1 MGKNYC
7 KVEGKWCK
15 LLKRGVCG
23 ETKTDLN
30 QVNRC
35 PKLAKIE
42 TRRLADLL
50 KEVSFDPVFYKLCH
64 WFNNQEGSRNGYES
78 VFNKLVLMNPKKHR
92 LDDLF
97 IEIHIVK
104 EDDGSEW
111 LNVSGVSV
119 LGSDTTSY
127 GIEFNPWRDWVSSFI
142 TQKTLDTLEK
152 EDIVA
157 ACLYEMTFFG
167 FEEQRVQDE
176 KNKIFNSIE
185 ECKKAVK
192 DGKI

>member
-15 LLKRGVCG
+15 LLRRGVCG

-35 PKLAKIE
+35 PKLARIE

-64 WFNNQEGSRNGYES
+64 WFNDQEGSRNGYES
-78 VFNKLVLMNPKKHR
+78 VFNKLILMNPKKHR

-142 TQKTLDTLEK
+142 TQKTLDTLDK

>member
-1 MGKNYC
+1 M
-7 KVEGKWCK
+7 
-15 LLKRGVCG
+15 
-23 ETKTDLN
+23 
-30 QVNRC
+30 
-35 PKLAKIE
+35 
-42 TRRLADLL
+42 
-50 KEVSFDPVFYKLCH
+50 S
-64 WFNNQEGSRNGYES
+64 
-78 VFNKLVLMNPKKHR
+78 PKKHK

-97 IEIHIVK
+97 IEVRIVK
-104 EDDGSEW
+104 ETDGNDW
-111 LNVSGVSV
+111 LNVSGVNV
-119 LGSDTTSY
+119 LGKSTAKY

-142 TQKTLDTLEK
+142 TQKTLDTLDK

>member
-1 MGKNYC
+1 MGKNFC

-15 LLKRGVCG
+15 LLRRGVCG

-35 PKLAKIE
+35 PKLARIE

-64 WFNNQEGSRNGYES
+64 WFNDQEGSRNGYES

-142 TQKTLDTLEK
+142 TQKTLDTLDK
-152 EDIVA
+152 ENIVA

>member
-15 LLKRGVCG
+15 LLRRGVCG

-35 PKLAKIE
+35 PKLARIE

-64 WFNNQEGSRNGYES
+64 WFNDQEGSRNGYES

-127 GIEFNPWRDWVSSFI
+127 GIEFNPWRDWISSFI
-142 TQKTLDTLEK
+142 TQKTLDTLDK

>member
-1 MGKNYC
+1 MSP
-7 KVEGKWCK
+7 
-15 LLKRGVCG
+15 KRH
-23 ETKTDLN
+23 K
-30 QVNRC
+30 
-35 PKLAKIE
+35 
-42 TRRLADLL
+42 
-50 KEVSFDPVFYKLCH
+50 
-64 WFNNQEGSRNGYES
+64 
-78 VFNKLVLMNPKKHR
+78 

-97 IEIHIVK
+97 IEVRIVK
-104 EDDGSEW
+104 ETDDNDW
-111 LNVSGVSV
+111 LNVSGVKV
-119 LGSDTTSY
+119 LGKSTTKY
-127 GIEFNPWRDWVSSFI
+127 GIEFEPWRDWISSFI
-142 TQKTLDTLEK
+142 TQETLDSLEK

>member
-1 MGKNYC
+1 
-7 KVEGKWCK
+7 
-15 LLKRGVCG
+15 
-23 ETKTDLN
+23 
-30 QVNRC
+30 
-35 PKLAKIE
+35 
-42 TRRLADLL
+42 
-50 KEVSFDPVFYKLCH
+50 
-64 WFNNQEGSRNGYES
+64 
-78 VFNKLVLMNPKKHR
+78 MNPKKHR

-142 TQKTLDTLEK
+142 TQKTLDTLDK

-185 ECKKAVK
+185 ECKKTVK

>member
-15 LLKRGVCG
+15 FLRRGVCG

-35 PKLAKIE
+35 PKLARIE

-50 KEVSFDPVFYKLCH
+50 NEVSFDPVFYKLCH
-64 WFNNQEGSRNGYES
+64 WFNDQEGSRNGYES

-142 TQKTLDTLEK
+142 TQKTLDTLDK

>member
-1 MGKNYC
+1 MGKNFC

-15 LLKRGVCG
+15 LLRRGVCG
-23 ETKTDLN
+23 ENKTDLD

-35 PKLAKIE
+35 PRLAKIE
-42 TRRLADLL
+42 TKRLADLL
-50 KEVSFDPVFYKLCH
+50 KEVSFDAVFYKLCH
-64 WFNNQEGSRNGYES
+64 WFNDQEGSRNGYES
-78 VFNKLVLMNPKKHR
+78 VFNKLILMSPKKHK

-97 IEIHIVK
+97 IEVRIVK
-104 EDDGSEW
+104 ETDGNDW
-111 LNVSGVSV
+111 LNVSGVNV
-119 LGSDTTSY
+119 LGKSTAKY

-142 TQKTLDTLEK
+142 TQKTLDTLDK

>member
-15 LLKRGVCG
+15 LLRRGVCG
-23 ETKTDLN
+23 ETKTDLG

-35 PKLAKIE
+35 PKLARIE

-64 WFNNQEGSRNGYES
+64 WFNDQEGSRNGYES

-104 EDDGSEW
+104 ENDGSEW

-119 LGSDTTSY
+119 LGSDTSSY

-142 TQKTLDTLEK
+142 TQKTLDTLDK

>member
-15 LLKRGVCG
+15 LLRRGVCG

-35 PKLAKIE
+35 PKLARIE

-64 WFNNQEGSRNGYES
+64 WFNDQEGSRNGYES
-78 VFNKLVLMNPKKHR
+78 VFNKLILMNPKKHR

-142 TQKTLDTLEK
+142 TQKTLDTLDK

-185 ECKKAVK
+185 ECKKAGK